1 MSYAVQ
7 SSLGDLT
14 SVGVGRRAFSDPIL
28 ARASLDASSIML
40 AMAKARPADRPLVM
54 QASLERLGTPS
65 APVVDEMRRGLAR
78 RRNPDQVTFDA
89 LRLAIANT
97 RLDHGL
103 ERLNQSIASHAGWDS
118 LVDAGLG
125 QLTANDRA
133 TGCMIAAG
141 SQTVGG
147 AVSLIPG
154 YGTLIG
160 GVIGIGGSI
169 AGGQLDCG
177 RDARE
182 AAQQAQQAQA
192 QLAAAQQVAARAQES
207 AAAASRRNRIK
218 TLAGGGAILL
228 AVLGAAWLILD

>member
-1 MSYAVQ
+1 MGYSSQ
-7 SSLGDLT
+7 S
-14 SVGVGRRAFSDPIL
+14 VVGRRAGLSVGPAARFDPIL
-28 ARASLDASSIML
+28 AKASLDASSIML
-40 AMAKARPADRPLVM
+40 AMAETAPEGRLSVLRAG
-54 QASLERLGTPS
+54 LERLGVS
-65 APVVDEMRRGLAR
+65 DSDVVIEAR
-78 RRNPDQVTFDA
+78 RALRAGEGLDQAVFDA
-89 LRLAIANT
+89 MRLAIANA
-97 RLDHGL
+97 RLDRGID
-103 ERLNQSIASHAGWDS
+103 RVKTAIASRSGWDS

-133 TGCMIAAG
+133 TGCMIASG

-160 GVIGIGGSI
+160 GIIGIGGSI

-182 AAQQAQQAQA
+182 AAAQAQQAQT
-192 QLAAAQQVAARAQES
+192 QLAQAQAQAQAQQATAAGV
-207 AAAASRRNRIK
+207 SRRNRIR